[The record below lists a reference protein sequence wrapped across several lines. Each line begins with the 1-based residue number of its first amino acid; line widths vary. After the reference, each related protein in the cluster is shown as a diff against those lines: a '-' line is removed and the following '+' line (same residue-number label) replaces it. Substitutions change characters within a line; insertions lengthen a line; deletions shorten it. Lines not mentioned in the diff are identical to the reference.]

1 MLPPTSVPTYNHY
14 NTTTI
19 PPGYNYWFAR
29 LRGEPGPRNIANE
42 NGVKREYFIHET
54 DMYSKKAQQFIERR
68 SKKTAPFFLQVGTW
82 APHSPGAPATRHKDA
97 LSTARPLQ
105 KPSINEYDVKDKLHY
120 VRSKARLTP
129 EEMKAIRL
137 DYRERVRSLLA
148 VDEMVRDLVIK
159 LENTGELDN
168 TYIFFWSDNGYLHGE
183 HRLTKKR
190 LPYEES
196 IRFPLIVRGPGVP
209 AGQTRPALLGNH
221 DFAPT
226 FADIGGASVP
236 TFVDGTSFAPLLDGT
251 GPSRKVVLSES
262 ADSPIDAK
270 PAWKLART
278 RHYTYVEYE
287 TGERELYDLRE
298 DPHQLVNLAGK
309 RPEVEA
315 ELAERLAALKK
326 CEGNACQTAE
336 SY

>member
-1 MLPPTSVPTYNHY
+1 M
-14 NTTTI
+14 
-19 PPGYNYWFAR
+19 
-29 LRGEPGPRNIANE
+29 
-42 NGVKREYFIHET
+42 
-54 DMYSKKAQQFIERR
+54 
-68 SKKTAPFFLQVGTW
+68 
-82 APHSPGAPATRHKDA
+82 
-97 LSTARPLQ
+97 STARPLQ
-105 KPSINEYDVKDKLHY
+105 TPSINEHDVRDKPRY
-120 VRSKARLTP
+120 VRSKAPLTP
-129 EEMKAIRL
+129 EELKAIRL

-159 LENTGELDN
+159 LKNAGELDN

-209 AGQTRPALLGNH
+209 AGQTRSALLGNH

-236 TFVDGTSFAPLLDGT
+236 AFVDGTSFAPLLYSST
-251 GPSRKVVLSES
+251 GPSRKAVLSES
-262 ADSPIDAK
+262 ADSPNDNK

-315 ELAERLAALKK
+315 ELAERLAALRK
-326 CEGNACQTAE
+326 CAGNTCKVAE
-336 SY
+336 SVR